1 MLQRSSKQNLGF
13 SDGTSQPW
21 AGLKA
26 IPVVHQHSGQLRDV
40 VICYSFL
47 VASSQIYRSF
57 LYFLIFLGILSQF
70 RQNSFTF
77 ISGTDSASCGAWV
90 FAWHFSSRHLSF
102 ADKWLLFRQSSAC
115 FLQASLGVP
124 FFCGLCLAWSSKQQR
139 PQHWM
144 PRLKTLAKWAKVALP
159 QSQFRV
165 KYSMWSGLDPKTS
178 MTHGTKQQNSLTVI
192 YWY

>member
-47 VASSQIYRSF
+47 VASKSNLQKLS
-57 LYFLIFLGILSQF
+57 IFLGILSQS

-77 ISGTDSASCGAWV
+77 MSGTDSASCGAWV
-90 FAWHFSSRHLSF
+90 FAWHFSRHLSF

-115 FLQASLGVP
+115 FPSSFSSRPIFLVASALP
-124 FFCGLCLAWSSKQQR
+124 GLPNNKGHSIECLAENRSQSEQRSPCHNLSS
-139 PQHWM
+139 
-144 PRLKTLAKWAKVALP
+144 
-159 QSQFRV
+159 
-165 KYSMWSGLDPKTS
+165 G
-178 MTHGTKQQNSLTVI
+178 
-192 YWY
+192 